1 MAQPRLYRPAAW
13 TDRPPAVIIALAPDS
28 GLNDYGPVQTAR
40 VMIVTCSACKT
51 RYLTDPA
58 ALGAI
63 GRMVRCAKCGHT
75 WMQTPPADSPRRV
88 DVISPAS
95 GQADL
100 SPPRF
105 NLPAPY
111 IPPRRRRSRLRT
123 VLAVAAVVVVAV
135 VGAGYFARS
144 QIIETWPQAKRVYD
158 LIGIGGLVDTSSAT
172 LDVGNL
178 RIVHRPVDG
187 MEVLVLQGEIT
198 NRGQQPQAVRCR
210 RQGDHGLDVRRR
222 RCRAPAGR
230 DRPLPHPG
238 HQPAERLRP
247 QRGDLR
253 RGVAVGPPCGRPRAR
268 AVRPYIRCT
277 I

>member
-1 MAQPRLYRPAAW
+1 
-13 TDRPPAVIIALAPDS
+13 
-28 GLNDYGPVQTAR
+28 
-40 VMIVTCSACKT
+40 MIVTCSACKT

-75 WMQTPPADSPRRV
+75 WMQTPPADLPRRV
-88 DVISPAS
+88 DVISPSS
-95 GQADL
+95 GQPDL
-100 SPPRF
+100 GPPRF

-111 IPPRRRRSRLRT
+111 VPPPRRRSRVRT
-123 VLAVAAVVVVAV
+123 VLAVAAVVVIAV

-158 LIGIGGLVDTSSAT
+158 LIGGLVDTSSAT

-198 NRGQQPQAVRCR
+198 NRGEQPEAVPALRATLFDANDKGIMVWTFAGDDAVLQPGETGRFRTQAISPPN
-210 RQGDHGLDVRRR
+210 GF
-222 RCRAPAGR
+222 GR
-230 DRPLPHPG
+230 S
-238 HQPAERLRP
+238 
-247 QRGDLR
+247 
-253 RGVAVGPPCGRPRAR
+253 AVTFADGAL
-268 AVRPYIRCT
+268 
-277 I
+277 

>member
-1 MAQPRLYRPAAW
+1 
-13 TDRPPAVIIALAPDS
+13 
-28 GLNDYGPVQTAR
+28 
-40 VMIVTCSACKT
+40 MIVTCSACKT

-75 WMQTPPADSPRRV
+75 WMQAPPADSPRRV

-95 GQADL
+95 GQPDL

-111 IPPRRRRSRLRT
+111 VPPRRRRSRLRT
-123 VLAVAAVVVVAV
+123 VLAVAAAVVIVV

-144 QIIETWPQAKRVYD
+144 EIIETWPQAKRVYD
-158 LIGIGGLVDTSSAT
+158 LIGGLVDTSSMT

-178 RIVHRPVDG
+178 KIVHRPIDG

-198 NRGQQPQAVRCR
+198 NRGPQPQAVPALRATLFDADDKGIMVWTFA
-210 RQGDHGLDVRRR
+210 GDDAVLQPGETGRFRTQ
-222 RCRAPAGR
+222 AISPATGF
-230 DRPLPHPG
+230 DRTSVTFVDGSL
-238 HQPAERLRP
+238 
-247 QRGDLR
+247 
-253 RGVAVGPPCGRPRAR
+253 
-268 AVRPYIRCT
+268 
-277 I
+277 

>member
-1 MAQPRLYRPAAW
+1 
-13 TDRPPAVIIALAPDS
+13 
-28 GLNDYGPVQTAR
+28 
-40 VMIVTCSACKT
+40 MIVTCSACKT

-75 WMQTPPADSPRRV
+75 WMQTPPADLPRRV

-95 GQADL
+95 GQPDL
-100 SPPRF
+100 GPPRF

-111 IPPRRRRSRLRT
+111 IPPRRRRSRMRT
-123 VLAVAAVVVVAV
+123 ALAVAAAVVIAA

-158 LIGIGGLVDTSSAT
+158 LIGGLVNTSSTT

-178 RIVHRPVDG
+178 KIVHQPVGG

-198 NRGQQPQAVRCR
+198 NRGPQPQAVPVLRATLFDADDKGIMDWTFA
-210 RQGDHGLDVRRR
+210 GDDAVLQPGET
-222 RCRAPAGR
+222 GR
-230 DRPLPHPG
+230 FRTEAISPPKG
-238 HQPAERLRP
+238 FGRSAVTFV
-247 QRGDLR
+247 GDGSL
-253 RGVAVGPPCGRPRAR
+253 
-268 AVRPYIRCT
+268 
-277 I
+277 

>member
-1 MAQPRLYRPAAW
+1 
-13 TDRPPAVIIALAPDS
+13 
-28 GLNDYGPVQTAR
+28 
-40 VMIVTCSACKT
+40 MIVTCSACKT

-75 WMQTPPADSPRRV
+75 WMQPSPADLPRRV

-95 GQADL
+95 GQIDL

-111 IPPRRRRSRLRT
+111 IPPCRRRSRVRT
-123 VLAVAAVVVVAV
+123 VVAVAAVVVIAAL
-135 VGAGYFARS
+135 GTGYFARS

-158 LIGIGGLVDTSSAT
+158 LIGGLVNTSSST

-178 RIVHRPVDG
+178 KIVHRPVDG

-198 NRGQQPQAVRCR
+198 NRGGQTLAVPV
-210 RQGDHGLDVRRR
+210 L
-222 RCRAPAGR
+222 RATLFDADDKGIM
-230 DRPLPHPG
+230 DWTF
-238 HQPAERLRP
+238 ASDDAVLRP
-247 QRGDLR
+247 GET
-253 RGVAVGPPCGRPRAR
+253 GRFHTQAISPSAGFGRTT
-268 AVRPYIRCT
+268 VT
-277 I
+277 FVDGSL